1 MGFGGLGIFEG
12 ALRGKGG
19 GGGGVVIGK
28 SASTVA
34 LSWAV
39 TCSSV
44 HLGVERVRTWVFGA
58 RWREMVVQCAV

>member
-39 TCSSV
+39 TCSE
-44 HLGVERVRTWVFGA
+44 LGFLVR
-58 RWREMVVQCAV
+58 

>member
-1 MGFGGLGIFEG
+1 
-12 ALRGKGG
+12 
-19 GGGGVVIGK
+19 VIGK